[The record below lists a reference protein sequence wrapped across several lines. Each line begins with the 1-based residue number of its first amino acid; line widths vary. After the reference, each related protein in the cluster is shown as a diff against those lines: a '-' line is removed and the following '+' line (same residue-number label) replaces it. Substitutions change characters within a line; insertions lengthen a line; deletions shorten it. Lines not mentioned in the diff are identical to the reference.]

1 MSESPQAPI
10 PFRPEFEQPE
20 QDEADTTAEMI
31 ATLKKIA
38 DITHEDTG
46 RSLRSVH
53 AKSHGFLRG
62 SLTIPPHLPP
72 ELAQGLFAEAATH
85 DVVMR
90 FSTIPG
96 DLLDDRV
103 SLPRGLAIKVMN
115 VYGERLPGSEN
126 DRTQDFVLVN
136 GPAFATSSPKRF
148 LKSLKLLAATTDKA
162 ESLKKALSVVMRS
175 AEKAVEAAGGKSPT
189 LIALGGQPE
198 TNILG
203 ETFYSQAPILFGR
216 YVAKVALAPVS
227 PGLTALTDAPLPKE
241 GQPNALREAILRHFS
256 EYGGEWEIRVQL
268 LTDLDAMPIEDAS
281 VIWPEDKSPY
291 RAVGRITVEPQSAWN
306 PARADF
312 VDGELAFSPWH
323 GMAAHRPLGAI
334 MRARR
339 EVYAVMSKRRGARPE
354 PTDLRNMP
362 D

>member
-1 MSESPQAPI
+1 MSELLAPS

-20 QDEADTTAEMI
+20 KDEAETTAEMI
-31 ATLKKIA
+31 DTLKKIA

-62 SLTIPPHLPP
+62 RLTIAPHLPP
-72 ELAQGLFAEAATH
+72 ELAQELFADAATH

-103 SLPRGLAIKVMN
+103 SLPRGLAVKVMN
-115 VYGERLPGSEN
+115 VYGDRLPGSEN

-136 GPAFATSSPKRF
+136 GPAFGTPSPKRF
-148 LKSLKLLAATTDKA
+148 LKALKLLATTTDKA
-162 ESLKKALSVVMRS
+162 ESLKKALSVVMRG
-175 AEKAVEAAGGKSPT
+175 AEKAVEAVGGKSPT
-189 LIALGGQPE
+189 LISLGGQPE

-227 PGLTALTDAPLPKE
+227 PELTALTDAPLTMEK

-256 EYGGEWEIRVQL
+256 KHGGEWEIRVQL

-291 RAVGRITVEPQSAWN
+291 RAVGRIAVAPQSAWN
-306 PARADF
+306 QARADF

-339 EVYAVMSKRRGARPE
+339 EVYAVMSRRRGAGPE
-354 PTDLRNMP
+354 PTDLHDMP